1 MSKETITATVTTE
14 TTTDVDAT
22 YLPPE
27 DVAKLGNVIDRA
39 LTINEEGGMAFDN
52 KVLTEELLTEHET
65 NWDEVNRVQNLNAA
79 VNAALLYVGSKR
91 SIEHTAA
98 NKDCARVAG
107 VMSFGRNEIAYS
119 FQSMAKETNTDGTPK
134 NPVVSVISRQ
144 YEHESY
150 RDIRKNV
157 MVKARSLRD

>member
-1 MSKETITATVTTE
+1 MSKETITATTTIE
-14 TTTDVDAT
+14 TTVDSN

-39 LTINEEGGMAFDN
+39 VTINEEGGMAFDG
-52 KVLTEELLTEHET
+52 KILTEELLAEHET
-65 NWDEVNRVQNLNAA
+65 NWDEVNRVQDLSAA

-91 SIEHTAA
+91 AIEHTAA

-107 VMSFGRNEIAYS
+107 VMNFGRNEIAYS

>member
-1 MSKETITATVTTE
+1 MSKETIVTTIE
-14 TTTDVDAT
+14 TTVDAQYT
-22 YLPPE
+22 PPE
-27 DVAKLGNVIDRA
+27 DVAKLGKVIDKA
-39 LTINEEGGMAFDN
+39 MSISEEGGMTFDN
-52 KVLTEELLTEHET
+52 TILTEELLAEHES
-65 NWDEVNRVQNLNAA
+65 NWDEVNRVQNLAAA
-79 VNAALLYVGSKR
+79 VNAALLYVGSSR
-91 SIEHTAA
+91 SIEHGAA
-98 NKDCARVAG
+98 NKDCARMAG
-107 VMSFGRNEIAYS
+107 VMPFGRNEIAYS